1 MRISVI
7 LFYSLV
13 TPNLIEVL
21 ESLHPNWL
29 NTELTPVDRIIRSN
43 LDSPAPLSTATLA
56 LLPSPLKWLTC
67 KHISYIDALGGVL
80 HLSISA
86 LDVPATF
93 WHRIDCNL
101 LIDVVW
107 FCTFFYKPSIALLLN
122 CILHSTKE

>member
-43 LDSPAPLSTATLA
+43 LDSPALLSTATLA
-56 LLPSPLKWLTC
+56 LLPSPLK
-67 KHISYIDALGGVL
+67 
-80 HLSISA
+80 
-86 LDVPATF
+86 
-93 WHRIDCNL
+93 
-101 LIDVVW
+101 
-107 FCTFFYKPSIALLLN
+107 
-122 CILHSTKE
+122 